1 MRVVDVAG
9 GGDQCER
16 AFQCEQLFDFWVLVE
31 LGSVAT
37 SELLKPPGIV
47 LVPLAQLWRRSQ
59 VWTPGSVR
67 PLGTEHAPRPQ
78 TINKDPG
85 PVMAMRFVIETLH

>member
-1 MRVVDVAG
+1 MRVSNITG

-16 AFQCEQLFDFWVLVE
+16 AFHCEQLFDFWVLVE

-37 SELLKPPGIV
+37 SELLKPSRIV
-47 LVPLAQLWRRSQ
+47 FVPLAQLCRRSQ

-67 PLGTEHAPRPQ
+67 PLGTAYAPRPQ
-78 TINKDPG
+78 TIDKDPG
-85 PVMAMRFVIETLH
+85 PIMAIRFVIETLH